1 MKIIHGYGSSGQ
13 GGALQAGPRK
23 SLLRHKQKGLAE
35 RVIFGENWSVF
46 GEDARDA
53 IESCP
58 ELRSDRDLN
67 CSKEGITIV
76 VLV

>member
-1 MKIIHGYGSSGQ
+1 V
-13 GGALQAGPRK
+13 
-23 SLLRHKQKGLAE
+23 
-35 RVIFGENWSVF
+35 RVIFGEMWSVF
-46 GEDARDA
+46 EEDARYA